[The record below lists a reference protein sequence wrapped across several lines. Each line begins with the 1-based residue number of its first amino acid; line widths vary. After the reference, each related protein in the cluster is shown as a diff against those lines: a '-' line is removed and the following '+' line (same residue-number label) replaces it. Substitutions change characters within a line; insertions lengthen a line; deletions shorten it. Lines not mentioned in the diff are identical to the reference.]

1 MRIRTYHHQLS
12 FRGRPQ
18 RVISLP
24 CINKATGLSSTTG
37 RTKSRE
43 SILTISKRKRWLN
56 KGGCVT
62 SISLIRS
69 IR

>member
-12 FRGRPQ
+12 FSGRPQ

-37 RTKSRE
+37 QMKNRG
-43 SILTISKRKRWLN
+43 SIYPISKRKRWL
-56 KGGCVT
+56 KAWA
-62 SISLIRS
+62 
-69 IR
+69 